1 MATEFLPHE
10 KGQLVRARGPPTGLR
25 RYGYAQYVRQ
35 AMPNASLIGFTGT
48 PIEAVDVKTPAI
60 FGRYIDI

>member
-1 MATEFLPHE
+1 
-10 KGQLVRARGPPTGLR
+10 
-25 RYGYAQYVRQ
+25 
-35 AMPNASLIGFTGT
+35 MPNASLIGFTGT